1 MDNVKHK
8 NVEALAPEFPEP
20 SEADLDRAAELILSA
35 RQPGIH
41 AGFGASD
48 SPALIMELASRLDAP
63 VSTTISG
70 RGVIPEDHDL
80 SVGFGFGNFGTR
92 LAEKT
97 FKKVDLVIAVGC
109 KFSEVGSGGYG
120 LKMPKLLHIDANPAT
135 VGRNYKAEVGLAG
148 DAGKI
153 LKALI
158 KRIEDK
164 KPKIESSALRDSIR
178 EAHEKH
184 AKKMLSLKPWKDAVN
199 PVAILTELRKLM
211 PRDGILTTDS
221 GAHTSWVLSAYDAYK
236 PRTVLSPIDF
246 SSMGY
251 GVPAAIGAM
260 VAAPGRKVVA
270 VVGDGGLLMT
280 GSEFLTAA
288 RLGLPLMVVLF
299 NDQALGMI
307 KQTQERVYQ
316 RAGAVD
322 ICMDWQSYAGA
333 FGFDYVL
340 IKNDSEVQNGLE
352 KAFNSGGPV
361 LVDARIEY
369 RGLNRMILGS
379 GVSYAKRT
387 PPSVI
392 ARIAARAI
400 WRSLFE

>member
-1 MDNVKHK
+1 
-8 NVEALAPEFPEP
+8 
-20 SEADLDRAAELILSA
+20 
-35 RQPGIH
+35 
-41 AGFGASD
+41 
-48 SPALIMELASRLDAP
+48 
-63 VSTTISG
+63 
-70 RGVIPEDHDL
+70 
-80 SVGFGFGNFGTR
+80 
-92 LAEKT
+92 
-97 FKKVDLVIAVGC
+97 
-109 KFSEVGSGGYG
+109 
-120 LKMPKLLHIDANPAT
+120 MPKLLHIDANPAT

-184 AKKMLSLKPWKDAVN
+184 AHKMLSLKPWKDAVN

-221 GAHTSWVLSAYDAYK
+221 GAHTAWVLSAYDAYK

-251 GVPAAIGAM
+251 GVPAAVGAM

-307 KQTQERVYQ
+307 KQTQERVYR

-322 ICMDWQSYAGA
+322 ICCMDWQSYAGA

-369 RGLNRMILGS
+369 RGLNRMILGT

-387 PPSVI
+387 PPSVL